1 MIKIDKG
8 IPLLPFRRAMKNPFD
23 EMGVG
28 DSFMVKGV
36 KRENLAVTAAKYG
49 KKSGK
54 AFLVREVEGGVRC
67 WRIE

>member
-1 MIKIDKG
+1 MIKIDKDV
-8 IPLLPFRRAMKNPFD
+8 PVPPFKRALKYPFD
-23 EMGVG
+23 KMEVG

-54 AFLVREVEGGVRC
+54 AFLVRDIEGGVRC